1 MRGRV
6 ALVTGAS
13 RGIGR
18 AVATR
23 FEQLGAS
30 VLTPSRSDLDLGD
43 PNSTDRYVAGL
54 RQPIDILV
62 NDAGINHLARLE
74 ETDDETLREMLE
86 INLVAPL
93 RLARALAPAMAQRGW
108 GRVVNISSVWAIVAK
123 ERRLPYIVAKTGLNG
138 LTRAMA
144 VEFGPRGVLV
154 NSVAPGFVLTEMTT
168 QNNTEQ
174 ELEAIAQAVPLRRM
188 AQPEE
193 IAEVVAFLASSR
205 NSFMTG
211 QVIVC
216 DGGYS
221 VV

>member
-1 MRGRV
+1 M
-6 ALVTGAS
+6 
-13 RGIGR
+13 
-18 AVATR
+18 ATR
-23 FEQLGAS
+23 FEQLGAT

-43 PNSTDRYVAGL
+43 PASTDRYVAGL
-54 RQPIDILV
+54 EHPVDILV

-86 INLVAPL
+86 VNLVAPL

-108 GRVVNISSVWAIVAK
+108 GRVVNISSVWTIVAK

-168 QNNTEQ
+168 RNNNEK

-188 AQPEE
+188 AQPDE
-193 IAEVVAFLASSR
+193 IAELVAFLASSR

-221 VV
+221 IV